1 MAKKVLII
9 EDDPSIANLQKDYL
23 EINQMEA
30 VIEHDG
36 KVGLDTALSSDFDL
50 IIVDIMLPSMDGFEI
65 CKQIRTKKQTPIII
79 VSAKKEDI
87 DKIRGLGL
95 GADDYMIKPF
105 SPSELVARVQA
116 HINRYQALTSTTAI
130 DDRELLEFDHV
141 TIDLAAHKV
150 LIMGTEVAFTT
161 KEFSLLVFLAEHP
174 NRVWSKEQLFEQ
186 VWGMDV
192 LDTDVST
199 VVVHI
204 KRIREKFNAQQEN
217 LFPVETIW
225 GSGYR
230 FNLAV

>member
-1 MAKKVLII
+1 MNKKILII

-30 VIEHDG
+30 LIENDG
-36 KVGLDTALSSDFDL
+36 RKGLEIALEQHFDL
-50 IIVDIMLPSMDGFEI
+50 IIIDIMLPTLDGFQI
-65 CKQIRTKKQTPIII
+65 CKAIRKEKQTPIII

-105 SPSELVARVQA
+105 SPSELVARVKA
-116 HINRYQALTSTTAI
+116 HIKRHHLLTADQHTNDQLITVDHLVI
-130 DDRELLEFDHV
+130 DKL
-141 TIDLAAHKV
+141 AHKV
-150 LIMGTEVAFTT
+150 SILGQEVTLT
-161 KEFSLLVFLAEHP
+161 SKEFRLLLFLVEHP

-186 VWGMDV
+186 VWGMDI
-192 LDTDVST
+192 LETELST

-204 KRIREKFNAQQEN
+204 KRIREKLKVNE
-217 LFPVETIW
+217 LTTLPIETLW

-230 FNLAV
+230 FNR